1 MTELSNEPVLARA
14 ALRPFVQAAQS
25 QPIVAT
31 RLTAHEV
38 QRAWAQAQ
46 HERVRTRRAL
56 ALGVALGVAAAAMVA
71 VVATSLLGHDQDQDG
86 DQVAIDTDSNDSI
99 PNPSTSLAP
108 VNPPDSPDLSELARP
123 GRDLSES
130 ARPGRDLDM
139 AIRIRSDEPPRVL
152 GPWSIALDAGRH
164 ELVVQPVDDR
174 ALRIE
179 LPERALELVHGEM
192 SIELV
197 DRSAVVRLESGVAAW
212 IEADGT
218 RVQIEVERIELPSD
232 PASEPI
238 VAEPSVSD
246 LAREA
251 ERKLIAGQ
259 RDEAIGLLRKLVRK
273 YPKSPQARTALMDLA
288 AQERLAGN
296 ADRARCAYQL
306 YLERWPHSE
315 VRAEID
321 KQIAKLG
328 EGPACRGLDPR

>member
-1 MTELSNEPVLARA
+1 MTTERSNEPVLART

-25 QPIVAT
+25 QPIQAT
-31 RLTAHEV
+31 RLSAHEV

-46 HERVRTRRAL
+46 HEQQRTRRAL
-56 ALGVALGVAAAAMVA
+56 AIGVVLGVAAAA
-71 VVATSLLGHDQDQDG
+71 VVGIVTTSLLGHDVSRDHGALAIHDQLDELIELVEP
-86 DQVAIDTDSNDSI
+86 DEWVEPDESLTLPA
-99 PNPSTSLAP
+99 NP
-108 VNPPDSPDLSELARP
+108 
-123 GRDLSES
+123 
-130 ARPGRDLDM
+130 LDRLDPS
-139 AIRIRSDEPPRVL
+139 IRIRSDHAAEPPRVL
-152 GPWSIALDAGRH
+152 GPWSIALDTGSH
-164 ELVVQPVDDR
+164 ELMVQPIADR

-179 LPERALELVHGEM
+179 LPERTLELVHGSM

-197 DRSAVVRLESGVAAW
+197 AGAPHAAVVRLESGIAAW

-218 RVQIEVERIELPSD
+218 RVQIEVERIELPGE
-232 PASEPI
+232 PTLEPVVSEPSA
-238 VAEPSVSD
+238 AE

-273 YPKSPQARTALMDLA
+273 YPKAPQARTALMDLA
-288 AQERLAGN
+288 AQERMAGD

-328 EGPACRGLDPR
+328 EGPSCRGLDPR